1 MPPLFFSQSCS
12 IVYAFPAL
20 AFLFAI
26 ILFRWYSTI
35 NQKPPDF
42 VHTHRWQFYDT
53 DYHCSSCVTW
63 HTSVFPSCFPSL
75 RMTSWQAAFH
85 WDHSWWGLS
94 EECVDKW
101 NGEMHLP
108 GHVLGVCWMF
118 LSCFFKDMTFISF
131 CFSLV
136 QFPQCFK
143 ETMHA
148 MVRYNIFWLIPVCQT
163 A

>member
-1 MPPLFFSQSCS
+1 MCKNTWKYSIQGKNRLFRLLMTFKINIWYCHLYSSANRVPLCFISAQVCFCC
-12 IVYAFPAL
+12 IG
-20 AFLFAI
+20 LFAI
-26 ILFRWYSTI
+26 ILFRWYSMI

-94 EECVDKW
+94 EEYVDKW

-108 GHVLGVCWMF
+108 GHVLGVCWI
-118 LSCFFKDMTFISF
+118 FFVLFF
-131 CFSLV
+131 
-136 QFPQCFK
+136 
-143 ETMHA
+143 
-148 MVRYNIFWLIPVCQT
+148 
-163 A
+163 